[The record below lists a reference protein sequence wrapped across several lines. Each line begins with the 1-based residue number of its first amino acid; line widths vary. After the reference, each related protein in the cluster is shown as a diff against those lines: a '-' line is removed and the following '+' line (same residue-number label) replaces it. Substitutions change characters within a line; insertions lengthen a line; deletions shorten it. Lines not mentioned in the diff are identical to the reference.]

1 MAYGNGRSSFWR
13 KKRNSV
19 VVEKRGIESQRPM
32 LMEEVSIKMA
42 QSNRQTEQEGE
53 VEETTQ
59 QKENIRVIT
68 GFVDDEKLEL
78 LSRCA
83 LGFCRKPQQIMDLAN
98 EFLRADLVGFKI
110 MGVIGFI
117 VLRRLSVCKL
127 RVMCFGCVLWKVD
140 GLLGLTGEEESGEDR
155 QQDVKDAISPTLCS
169 VDLGL
174 GQFVHA
180 FDVSKSVVPE
190 SPKNT
195 GSPIWHMNRLWEDNM
210 VEDWRVLELPNAES
224 GEVGNAMIMAEVGEP
239 GLEIPIEVLEP
250 SERSMEL
257 IDVGP
262 RSEVPRAGKAVT
274 IELNGEQRRI
284 RQLSEINL
292 SILSPVE
299 RCEAERRL
307 KKKGRGRPRKKPLP
321 EQGIANA
328 SLSDSD
334 FIQRQHVILR
344 EARET
349 IHLGRLI
356 GVETVGNEEDIVKDI
371 ARIIEARGTRCGKYG
386 HLSETCPGNPSIPKE
401 NDPTPPEP
409 IQPHDSVSSAYGPW
423 MQVDKRQ
430 RRPIHKPQTKDHKH
444 TNKRFM
450 GSRFNPIYEDDE
462 DLQTTE
468 GLQGV
473 EDVLAPS
480 PTKNTRPD
488 HKQKGKQPT
497 VYKHPRAIHVR
508 KPLQVTLNDFPIVS
522 RFTSKGSSSRS
533 VPSTLKTSHLDK
545 SRHSAVVLSENTEPS
560 PCLVIDAPGNHQ
572 LSDNPLILSDPPDTH
587 TNKHPNPVAF
597 GAHQDHAKPGIK
609 AIEPVD
615 TYEADMLD

>member
-110 MGVIGFI
+110 MGVVGSLVLLIFQSLEERKRMLESAVLDTWLENVMEWSPTIAMPNRRVWISACGIPIHAWSVGTFQNLAALWGELVKVGDRTLDLLNFETARFLVETDWFYRIEEI
-117 VLRRLSVCKL
+117 V
-127 RVMCFGCVLWKVD
+127 
-140 GLLGLTGEEESGEDR
+140 GLTGEEESGEDR

-262 RSEVPRAGKAVT
+262 RSEMSCMETVAADPR
-274 IELNGEQRRI
+274 N
-284 RQLSEINL
+284 
-292 SILSPVE
+292 P
-299 RCEAERRL
+299 
-307 KKKGRGRPRKKPLP
+307 KKPKRQDDDPLDKGGSSAASTP
-321 EQGIANA
+321 SIGQPTEKTTAPNA
-328 SLSDSD
+328 SYKDVLMGES
-334 FIQRQHVILR
+334 
-344 EARET
+344 
-349 IHLGRLI
+349 
-356 GVETVGNEEDIVKDI
+356 NEDPMMDNKPDDDEDIKILEGDV
-371 ARIIEARGTRCGKYG
+371 
-386 HLSETCPGNPSIPKE
+386 
-401 NDPTPPEP
+401 
-409 IQPHDSVSSAYGPW
+409 
-423 MQVDKRQ
+423 VDKRQ